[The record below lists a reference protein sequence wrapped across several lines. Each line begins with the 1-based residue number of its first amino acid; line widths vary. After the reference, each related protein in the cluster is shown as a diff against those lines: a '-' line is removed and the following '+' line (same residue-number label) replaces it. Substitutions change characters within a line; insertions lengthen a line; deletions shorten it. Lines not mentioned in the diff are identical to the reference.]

1 MAGFLSKENIGLEA
15 DRLGVSLDGLSWPEQ
30 QKAIAEA
37 RRAERE
43 KMAAAAAEP
52 EPQPEPER
60 ESPVADDGREEE
72 IARLRRELAEARE
85 QAKAVPQV
93 PVVCELGK
101 DVVEPT
107 IEDYDRVVLI
117 ASPEQRPTPQQPG
130 KYYEEVGTQK
140 ITTER
145 SLDVGKLS
153 PFGPNESGTK
163 VVDYDVKDTGR
174 PVNAESTM
182 PKYSCLLTYR
192 PTRDLC
198 AVAEFQGH
206 RGYLWTHQR
215 LPNVKSLL
223 QQMGVYEEFHELWDK
238 RHGAKFYLGG
248 LICVDI
254 SFTDETM
261 QRIAGELRRRAK
273 AGEDEIL

>member
-43 KMAAAAAEP
+43 KMAAAAEP
-52 EPQPEPER
+52 EPQPEPEC
-60 ESPVADDGREEE
+60 ESTVADDGREEE
-72 IARLRRELAEARE
+72 IARLKRELAEARE

-101 DVVEPT
+101 NVVEPT

-248 LICVDI
+248 LICVDVN
-254 SFTDETM
+254 FTEETM
-261 QRIAGELRRRAK
+261 QRIASELRRRAK
-273 AGEDEIL
+273 AGEDEVL

>member
-43 KMAAAAAEP
+43 KMAAAAES

-72 IARLRRELAEARE
+72 IARLRRELAEARK

-101 DVVEPT
+101 NVVEPT

-261 QRIAGELRRRAK
+261 QRIASELRRRAK
-273 AGEDEIL
+273 AGEDEVL

>member
-43 KMAAAAAEP
+43 KMAAAAEP

-60 ESPVADDGREEE
+60 ESPIADDGREEE

-101 DVVEPT
+101 NVVEPT

-223 QQMGVYEEFHELWDK
+223 QQMGVFEEFHELWDK

-261 QRIAGELRRRAK
+261 QRIASELRRRAK
-273 AGEDEIL
+273 AGEDEVL

>member
-43 KMAAAAAEP
+43 KMAAGGAEP
-52 EPQPEPER
+52 EPQLEPER
-60 ESPVADDGREEE
+60 ESPVADDGRGEE

-101 DVVEPT
+101 NVVEPT

-215 LPNVKSLL
+215 LPNVKYLL

-254 SFTDETM
+254 NFTDETM

>member
-43 KMAAAAAEP
+43 KMAAAAEP

-101 DVVEPT
+101 NVVEPT

-273 AGEDEIL
+273 AGEDEVL

>member
-43 KMAAAAAEP
+43 KMAAEGEP

-101 DVVEPT
+101 NVVEPT

-273 AGEDEIL
+273 AGEDEVL

>member
-43 KMAAAAAEP
+43 KMAAATAEP

-101 DVVEPT
+101 NVVEPT

-254 SFTDETM
+254 NFTDETM

-273 AGEDEIL
+273 AGEDEVL

>member
-43 KMAAAAAEP
+43 KMAATAAEP

-101 DVVEPT
+101 NVVEPT

>member
-43 KMAAAAAEP
+43 KMAAAATEP

-101 DVVEPT
+101 NVVEPT

-261 QRIAGELRRRAK
+261 QRIANELRRRAK
-273 AGEDEIL
+273 AGEDEVL

>member
-30 QKAIAEA
+30 QKAIADA

-101 DVVEPT
+101 NVVEPT

-273 AGEDEIL
+273 AGEDEVL

>member
-1 MAGFLSKENIGLEA
+1 MAGFLSKETIALEA
-15 DRLGVSLDGLSWPEQ
+15 DRLGVSLEGLSWPEQ
-30 QKAIAEA
+30 QEAIAEA
-37 RRAERE
+37 RRAEKE
-43 KMAAAAAEP
+43 KMAAEVKPEP
-52 EPQPEPER
+52 EPKPER
-60 ESPVADDGREEE
+60 ESTVVDDAREKE
-72 IARLRRELAEARE
+72 IAELKRELAEAKE

-93 PVVCELGK
+93 PVVCELGLN
-101 DVVEPT
+101 VVEPT

-117 ASPEQRPTPQQPG
+117 ASPEQKPTPQQPG

-163 VVDYDVKDTGR
+163 VVDYDIKDTGR

-192 PTRDLC
+192 PTKDLC

-261 QRIAGELRRRAK
+261 QRIVKELRRRAK
-273 AGEDEIL
+273 AGEDEVL

>member
-43 KMAAAAAEP
+43 KMAAGGAEP

-60 ESPVADDGREEE
+60 ESPVADDGREKE

-85 QAKAVPQV
+85 QARAVPQI

-101 DVVEPT
+101 NVVEPT

-254 SFTDETM
+254 NFTDETM
-261 QRIAGELRRRAK
+261 QRIASELRRRAK
-273 AGEDEIL
+273 AGEDEVL

>member
-101 DVVEPT
+101 NVVEPT

-254 SFTDETM
+254 NFTDETM

>member
-37 RRAERE
+37 RRVERE

-60 ESPVADDGREEE
+60 ESTVADDGREEE
-72 IARLRRELAEARE
+72 VARLKRELAEARE

-101 DVVEPT
+101 NIVEPT

-254 SFTDETM
+254 NFTDETM
-261 QRIAGELRRRAK
+261 QRIANELRRRAK

>member
-43 KMAAAAAEP
+43 KMAAAAES

-101 DVVEPT
+101 NVVEPT

-261 QRIAGELRRRAK
+261 QRIASELRRRAK
-273 AGEDEIL
+273 AGEDEVL

>member
-52 EPQPEPER
+52 EPRPEPER
-60 ESPVADDGREEE
+60 ESTVADDGREEE

-93 PVVCELGK
+93 PVVCELGRN
-101 DVVEPT
+101 VVEPT

-248 LICVDI
+248 LICVDVN
-254 SFTDETM
+254 FTDETM
-261 QRIAGELRRRAK
+261 QRIASELRRRAK
-273 AGEDEIL
+273 AGEDEVL

>member
-43 KMAAAAAEP
+43 KMAAGAAEP

-101 DVVEPT
+101 NVVEPT

-273 AGEDEIL
+273 AGEDEVL

>member
-15 DRLGVSLDGLSWPEQ
+15 ERLGVSLDGLSWPEQ

-37 RRAERE
+37 RRVERK

-101 DVVEPT
+101 NVVEPT

-254 SFTDETM
+254 NFTDETM
-261 QRIAGELRRRAK
+261 QRIASELRRRAK
-273 AGEDEIL
+273 AGEDEVL

>member
-43 KMAAAAAEP
+43 KMAAAAEP

-101 DVVEPT
+101 NVVEPT

-254 SFTDETM
+254 NFTDETM

-273 AGEDEIL
+273 AGEDEVL

>member
-101 DVVEPT
+101 NVVEPT

-254 SFTDETM
+254 NFTDETM

-273 AGEDEIL
+273 AGEDEVL

>member
-43 KMAAAAAEP
+43 KMAAEAEP

-101 DVVEPT
+101 NVVEPT

-215 LPNVKSLL
+215 LPNVKYLL

-254 SFTDETM
+254 NFTDETM

>member
-43 KMAAAAAEP
+43 KMAAEGAEP

-101 DVVEPT
+101 NVVEPT

-248 LICVDI
+248 LICVDV

-261 QRIAGELRRRAK
+261 QRIASELRRRAK
-273 AGEDEIL
+273 AGEDEVL

>member
-43 KMAAAAAEP
+43 KMAAEAEP

-60 ESPVADDGREEE
+60 ESTVADDGREEE

-101 DVVEPT
+101 NVVEPT

-215 LPNVKSLL
+215 LPNVKYLL

-254 SFTDETM
+254 NFTDETM

>member
-43 KMAAAAAEP
+43 KMAAAAAES

-72 IARLRRELAEARE
+72 IAKLRRELAEARE

-101 DVVEPT
+101 NIVEPT

-215 LPNVKSLL
+215 LPNVKYLL

-254 SFTDETM
+254 NFTDETM
-261 QRIAGELRRRAK
+261 QRIASELRRRAK

>member
-37 RRAERE
+37 RRVERE

-101 DVVEPT
+101 NVVEPT

-254 SFTDETM
+254 NFTDETM

-273 AGEDEIL
+273 AGEDEVL

>member
-43 KMAAAAAEP
+43 KMAAAAEP

-60 ESPVADDGREEE
+60 ESPIADDGREEE

-101 DVVEPT
+101 NVVEPT

-261 QRIAGELRRRAK
+261 QRIASELRRRAK
-273 AGEDEIL
+273 AGEDEVL

>member
-43 KMAAAAAEP
+43 KMAAAATEP

-101 DVVEPT
+101 NVVEPT

-273 AGEDEIL
+273 AGEDEVL

>member
-43 KMAAAAAEP
+43 KMAAAAEP

-72 IARLRRELAEARE
+72 IARLKRELAEARE

-101 DVVEPT
+101 NVVEPT

-248 LICVDI
+248 LICVDVN
-254 SFTDETM
+254 FTDETM
-261 QRIAGELRRRAK
+261 QRIASELRRRAK

>member
-43 KMAAAAAEP
+43 KMAAAAEP

-101 DVVEPT
+101 NVVEPT

-145 SLDVGKLS
+145 SLDIGKLS

-254 SFTDETM
+254 NFTDETM

>member
-101 DVVEPT
+101 NVVEPT

>member
-43 KMAAAAAEP
+43 KMAAAAEP

-60 ESPVADDGREEE
+60 ESPIADDGREEE
-72 IARLRRELAEARE
+72 IVRLRRELAEARE

-101 DVVEPT
+101 NVVEPT

-261 QRIAGELRRRAK
+261 QRIASELRRRAK
-273 AGEDEIL
+273 AGEDEVL

>member
-101 DVVEPT
+101 NVVEPT

-261 QRIAGELRRRAK
+261 QRIASELRRRAK
-273 AGEDEIL
+273 AGEDEVL

>member
-43 KMAAAAAEP
+43 KMAAATAEP

-101 DVVEPT
+101 NVVEPT

-130 KYYEEVGTQK
+130 KYYEKVGTQK

-254 SFTDETM
+254 NFTDETM

-273 AGEDEIL
+273 AGEDEVL

>member
-101 DVVEPT
+101 NVVEPT

-273 AGEDEIL
+273 AGEDEVL

>member
-1 MAGFLSKENIGLEA
+1 MAGFLSKENIGIEA
-15 DRLGVSLDGLSWPEQ
+15 ERLGVSLDGLSWPEQ
-30 QKAIAEA
+30 QRAIAEA
-37 RRAERE
+37 RRAEKN
-43 KMAAAAAEP
+43 KMAAGGEP

-60 ESPVADDGREEE
+60 ESPVVDDGREEE
-72 IARLRRELAEARE
+72 IARLKRELAEAKE

-93 PVVCELGK
+93 PVVCELG
-101 DVVEPT
+101 VNIVEPT
-107 IEDYDRVVLI
+107 IEDYDRVVLV

-163 VVDYDVKDTGR
+163 VVDYDIKDTGR

-254 SFTDETM
+254 NFTDETM
-261 QRIAGELRRRAK
+261 QRIAKELRRRAK
-273 AGEDEIL
+273 AGEDEVL

>member
-1 MAGFLSKENIGLEA
+1 MAGFLSKETIGLEA
-15 DRLGVSLDGLSWPEQ
+15 ERLGVSLEGLSWPEQ

-37 RRAERE
+37 RRAEKD
-43 KMAAAAAEP
+43 KMATAAEP

-60 ESPVADDGREEE
+60 ESPVADDVREEE
-72 IARLRRELAEARE
+72 IARLKRELAEARE

-101 DVVEPT
+101 NVVEPT

-117 ASPEQRPTPQQPG
+117 ASPEQRPTIHQPG

-254 SFTDETM
+254 DFTDETM
-261 QRIAGELRRRAK
+261 QRIAKELRRRAK